1 MSDSHFLEFSP
12 ALTAAGFRH
21 GFSKRYA
28 GEAELDFA
36 LLRPG
41 RDGAEQLLAKHFAI
55 TPAQLYQVTQ
65 VHGTHV
71 VRAEG
76 DRAVLEKIEA
86 DGVFATRGSAVA
98 AAIRVADCVPIL
110 VGDSHTGDAWALHAG
125 WRGIAQNIAAVALE
139 GLRGDAA
146 ASLYVAIGPSI
157 GPCCFEVDV
166 PVAAQIAAAS
176 TTGVVQRREDAKAW
190 VDLRAAARFQLEMLG
205 VLPGNIAM
213 VGGCS
218 VCEPRKYHSYRRDG
232 VPSGRMIGI
241 IFPL

>member
-1 MSDSHFLEFSP
+1 MSECHFLESSP
-12 ALTAAGFRH
+12 ALSAAGFRH
-21 GFSKRYA
+21 GFSARYA

-41 RDGAEQLLAKHFAI
+41 RHQAERQLADHFAFA
-55 TPAQLYQVTQ
+55 PAQLYQVTQ

-76 DRAVLEKIEA
+76 DRAALEKVEA
-86 DGVFATRGSAVA
+86 DGVFAARGSAVA

-110 VGDSHTGDAWALHAG
+110 VGDSRTGDAWALHAG
-125 WRGIAQNIAAVALE
+125 WRGIAQKIVAVALE
-139 GLRGDAA
+139 ALRGDAA
-146 ASLYVAIGPSI
+146 TSLHIAIGPSI
-157 GPCCFEVDV
+157 GPCCFEVDAE
-166 PVAAQIAAAS
+166 VAAQIAAAS
-176 TTGVVQRREDAKAW
+176 TEGVVRKREQGKAW
-190 VDLRAAARFQLEMLG
+190 VDLRAAARFQLEALG
-205 VLPGNIAM
+205 VLPSNVAI

-218 VCEPRKYHSYRRDG
+218 VCDPKKYHSYRRDG